1 MLLAQNL
8 TDRKKY
14 EDALLKEKE
23 RAEFLSRAK
32 DDFLSVISHELRTPL
47 NPIIG
52 YVEMLKRQGLD
63 SIDKELGL
71 IQDSANHLLALI
83 NDILDYT
90 RIENGSISLENQW
103 IDYRKLCQG
112 VVELLQQGAL
122 EKGLRLGYSDC
133 SEAEV
138 GEKVFVKLDHLR
150 IKQVLFNL
158 VSNAVKFT
166 EAGSIEV
173 RSRLNMKSEEMA
185 VLRIDI
191 EDTGIG
197 IDSRTGDTVFDPF
210 SQVDTSLSREYDGL
224 GLGLS
229 ISKRIVVAMEGK
241 IGYTS
246 VLGKGSCFW
255 VEIPTRVSAYPD
267 TSYEIESGNSK
278 LPLTRSFRLRLR
290 SYRYYTSRE
299 RSRISR

>member
-1 MLLAQNL
+1 
-8 TDRKKY
+8 
-14 EDALLKEKE
+14 
-23 RAEFLSRAK
+23 
-32 DDFLSVISHELRTPL
+32 
-47 NPIIG
+47 
-52 YVEMLKRQGLD
+52 
-63 SIDKELGL
+63 
-71 IQDSANHLLALI
+71 
-83 NDILDYT
+83 
-90 RIENGSISLENQW
+90 
-103 IDYRKLCQG
+103 
-112 VVELLQQGAL
+112 VELLQQGAL
-122 EKGLRLGYSDC
+122 EKGLRLSYSDC

-255 VEIPTRVSAYPD
+255 VEIPTRVD
-267 TSYEIESGNSK
+267 C
-278 LPLTRSFRLRLR
+278 
-290 SYRYYTSRE
+290 
-299 RSRISR
+299 